1 MAAKR
6 QRMEREAAQVT
17 LERAIR
23 SPFEA
28 LRDIQERASRAESEF
43 KTREEQIRLLRES
56 GAISEL
62 ESLRRLATAREESA
76 RQLEQLAEWR
86 AQE

>member
-1 MAAKR
+1 
-6 QRMEREAAQVT
+6 
-17 LERAIR
+17 
-23 SPFEA
+23 

-43 KTREEQIRLLRES
+43 KTREEQVRLLRES

-76 RQLEQLAEWR
+76 RSPKRRVLRLQVPRNWGSAPRRLLNPSR
-86 AQE
+86 PDFKRV